1 MDIKM
6 VKNCLLVFLTEGQF
20 PSSPTPQKKIQ
31 NEHIIWMVTWLNIPI
46 HPVACSPYR
55 WGEEALSFISDIIV
69 VTRYVNSSLF
79 QVHQSFENT

>member
-31 NEHIIWMVTWLNIPI
+31 NEHILWMVTWLNIPI

-55 WGEEALSFISDIIV
+55 
-69 VTRYVNSSLF
+69 
-79 QVHQSFENT
+79 